1 MWLHLICTLTGY
13 SREYPNFRGE
23 RRNGSLETTTKNAGE
38 NLVTGPMHPL
48 WKWIGFEIYFGDKS
62 YMG

>member
-1 MWLHLICTLTGY
+1 MAVW
-13 SREYPNFRGE
+13 RQQQ
-23 RRNGSLETTTKNAGE
+23 KNAGE

-48 WKWIGFEIYFGDKS
+48 WKWTGFEIYFEDKL